1 MTDAPYEIPAETAKP
16 VLPPENVGRGL
27 LFSLVVIPAG
37 IIIWTLI
44 WAIGFVA
51 SIVAFAVA
59 AGAVWLYR
67 KGSGGRVGIAGVIVI
82 AVVTLATL
90 VLAFLAGLVWD
101 YAAFQIKGTDMTH
114 FEAIAHPLFW
124 PYFGNDLPALLEG
137 NGLNILLALG
147 FGVLGAFAILRG
159 VFKEAKA
166 APAQAFDF
174 PIADQNTTATGAVAA
189 PTTGTPAPG
198 APAVPPVAPAAPADA
213 APAAPADAAPESE
226 PKA

>member
-1 MTDAPYEIPAETAKP
+1 MTDAPYEIPAEAAKP

-67 KGSGGRVGIAGVIVI
+67 KGSGGRVSIAGVIVI

-101 YAAFQIKGTDMTH
+101 YAAFQIEGTDMTH

-124 PYFGNDLPALLEG
+124 PYFGEDLPTLLEG
-137 NGLNILLALG
+137 NGFNILLALG

-166 APAQAFDF
+166 APAESFDF
-174 PIADQNTTATGAVAA
+174 PISDPNAAPGAVAA

-198 APAVPPVAPAAPADA
+198 ATAVPPVAPAAPVDA

>member
-1 MTDAPYEIPAETAKP
+1 MTDAPYEIPAEAAKP

-44 WAIGFVA
+44 SMTGFIT
-51 SIVAFAVA
+51 SLVAFAVS

-67 KGSGGRVGIAGVIVI
+67 KGSGGRVSLKGVIVI
-82 AVVTLATL
+82 AVVTLVTL
-90 VLAFLAGLVWD
+90 VLALFAGFAWNEASGLVEGSDVSTLEILGTPFFWS
-101 YAAFQIKGTDMTH
+101 AFG
-114 FEAIAHPLFW
+114 E
-124 PYFGNDLPALLEG
+124 YLPEILGL
-137 NGLNILLALG
+137 NILNILLALL
-147 FGVLGAFAILRG
+147 FGVLGAFSVLRA

-174 PIADQNTTATGAVAA
+174 PIADQNVAA
-189 PTTGTPAPG
+189 PATVTPAPG
-198 APAVPPVAPAAPADA
+198 APAVPPVAPAAPVDA